1 MDKVLKK
8 QIAEKMEKT
17 FSIVSDEFA
26 NIKTGRASPALI
38 EDLKVEYYGTKT
50 PLNQLASI
58 TIPEPHL
65 IVIHPFDEKAMGNIE
80 KAIIS
85 SDLGLNPSNDGSV
98 LRVPIPPL
106 TDERREELRKLVHR
120 LAEEGK
126 VSLRNIRRDAI
137 KEIQDISKEGE
148 ISEDDEIRFKDEI
161 QKITDHFTDKIKDTL
176 IKKEKEILN
185 G

>member
-1 MDKVLKK
+1 MDKAIKK
-8 QIAEKMEKT
+8 QIVEKMEKT

-65 IVIHPFDEKAMGNIE
+65 IVIHPFDEKAMENIE

-85 SDLGLNPSNDGSV
+85 SELGLNPSNDGSV

-106 TDERREELRKLVHR
+106 TDERREELKKLVHR

-126 VSLRNIRRDAI
+126 VSLRNVRRDAI
-137 KEIQDISKEGE
+137 KEIQEISKDGE
-148 ISEDDEIRFKDEI
+148 ISKDDEIRFKDEV
-161 QKITDHFTDKIKDTL
+161 QKITDHFTDKIKEIL

>member
-8 QIAEKMEKT
+8 QIVEKMEKT

-65 IVIHPFDEKAMGNIE
+65 IVIHPFDEKAMDNIE
-80 KAIIS
+80 KAIMS

-106 TDERREELRKLVHR
+106 TDERREELKKLVHR

-137 KEIQDISKEGE
+137 KEIQDISKDGK
-148 ISEDDEIRFKDEI
+148 ISKDNEIRFKDEV
-161 QKITDHFTDKIKDTL
+161 QKITDHFTDKIKDIL

>member
-1 MDKVLKK
+1 MDKELKK
-8 QIAEKMEKT
+8 QMVEKMEKT

-26 NIKTGRASPALI
+26 NIKTGRASTALI
-38 EDLKVEYYGTKT
+38 ENIKVDYYGTKT

-58 TIPEPHL
+58 TVPEPHL
-65 IVIHPFDEKAMGNIE
+65 IVIHPFDEKAINNIE
-80 KAIIS
+80 KAIVS

-106 TDERREELRKLVHR
+106 TDERREELKKLVNR

-137 KEIQDISKEGE
+137 KEIQDMAKEGT
-148 ISEDDEIRFKDEI
+148 ISEDNEIRFKDEV
-161 QKITDHFTDKIKDTL
+161 QKITDLFTDKIKEIL

>member
-1 MDKVLKK
+1 MDKELKK
-8 QIAEKMEKT
+8 QMVEKMEKT
-17 FSIVSDEFA
+17 YSIVAEEFA

-38 EDLKVEYYGTKT
+38 EDIKVDYYGTQT
-50 PLNQLASI
+50 PLNQLSSI

-65 IVIHPFDEKAMGNIE
+65 IVLHPFDEKAINNIE
-80 KAIIS
+80 KAIIAS
-85 SDLGLNPSNDGSV
+85 NLGLNPSNDGSV
-98 LRVPIPPL
+98 LRIPIPPL
-106 TDERREELRKLVHR
+106 TDERREELKKLINR

-137 KEIQDISKEGE
+137 KEIQDMSKDGKISK
-148 ISEDDEIRFKDEI
+148 DDELRFKDEV
-161 QKITDHFTDKIKDTL
+161 QKITDHFTDKIKDIL

>member
-1 MDKVLKK
+1 MDKELKK
-8 QIAEKMEKT
+8 QMVEKMEKT
-17 FSIVSDEFA
+17 YSIVAEEFA

-38 EDLKVEYYGTKT
+38 EDIKVEYYGTQT

-65 IVIHPFDEKAMGNIE
+65 IVLHPFDEKAISNIE
-80 KAIIS
+80 KAIIAS
-85 SDLGLNPSNDGSV
+85 NLGLNPSNDGSV
-98 LRVPIPPL
+98 LRIPIPPL
-106 TDERREELRKLVHR
+106 TDERREELKKLINR

-137 KEIQDISKEGE
+137 KEIQELSKDGTISK
-148 ISEDDEIRFKDEI
+148 DNEIRFKDEV
-161 QKITDHFTDKIKDTL
+161 QKITDHFTDKIKDIL
-176 IKKEKEILN
+176 IKKEKEIIN

>member
-1 MDKVLKK
+1 MEKELRK
-8 QIAEKMEKT
+8 QMVEKMEKT
-17 FSIVSDEFA
+17 YSIVYEEFA

-38 EDLKVEYYGTKT
+38 EDIKVDYYGTKT

-65 IVIHPFDEKAMGNIE
+65 IVLHPFDEKAINNIE
-80 KAIIS
+80 KAVIA

-98 LRVPIPPL
+98 LRIPIPPL
-106 TDERREELRKLVHR
+106 TDERREELKKLINR

-137 KEIQDISKEGE
+137 KEIQDMAKDGKISK
-148 ISEDDEIRFKDEI
+148 DDELRFKDEI
-161 QKITDHFTDKIKDTL
+161 QKITDHFTDKIKDIL

>member
-1 MDKVLKK
+1 MDKILKK
-8 QIAEKMEKT
+8 QLVEKMEKT

-26 NIKTGRASPALI
+26 NIKTGRASPVLI

-65 IVIHPFDEKAMGNIE
+65 IVIHPFDEKAMDNIE

-106 TDERREELRKLVHR
+106 TDERREELKKLVHR

-137 KEIQDISKEGE
+137 KEIQDISKEGK
-148 ISEDDEIRFKDEI
+148 ISKDDEIRFKDEV
-161 QKITDHFTDKIKDTL
+161 QKITDHFTDKIKDIL
-176 IKKEKEILN
+176 INKEKEILN